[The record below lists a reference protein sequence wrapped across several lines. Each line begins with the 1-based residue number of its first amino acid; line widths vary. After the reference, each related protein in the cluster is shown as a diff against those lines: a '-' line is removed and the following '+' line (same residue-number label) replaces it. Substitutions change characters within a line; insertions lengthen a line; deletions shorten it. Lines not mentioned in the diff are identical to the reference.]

1 MVNNKVEFGLVRQ
14 ERVWYGTDFRARR
27 SGVRLGQV
35 RSCEDFKLWH
45 GSVRSGAVR
54 LGRARFG
61 FHARAW
67 LGSIRYSGVRFGKGF
82 VARLGAVWRSHV
94 RHGMD
99 IKEKRN
105 VKHIKF

>member
-1 MVNNKVEFGLVRQ
+1 VVNNQAEFGLVRQ

-27 SGVRLGQV
+27 SGARQGKV
-35 RSCEDFKLWH
+35 RSCKGFKLWH

-67 LGSIRYSGVRFGKGF
+67 LGSIGYSGVRFGKGV
-82 VARLGAVWRSHV
+82 VARLGAVWRRSCKAW
-94 RHGMD
+94 HGYQG
-99 IKEKRN
+99 EK
-105 VKHIKF
+105 KCQIY